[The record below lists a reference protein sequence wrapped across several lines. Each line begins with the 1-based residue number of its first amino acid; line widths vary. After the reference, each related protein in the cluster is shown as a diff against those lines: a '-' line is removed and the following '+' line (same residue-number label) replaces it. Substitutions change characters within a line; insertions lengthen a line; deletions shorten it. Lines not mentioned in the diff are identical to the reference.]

1 MKLQE
6 WVRASGTRVVVIFEG
21 RDGAGKGGT
30 IKRITEYLNPRVAR
44 IAALPAPTDRERG
57 QWYYQRYVAHLPAK
71 GEIVLFD
78 RSWYNRAGVEKVM
91 GFCTPQEHELFLQQT
106 PIFEQMLIDDG
117 ILLRKYWF
125 SVSEDEQLRRF
136 KARRNDP
143 VRQWKLSPMDL
154 ESLYQVGGLFTGQRR
169 DDGPHR
175 HALQPVVS
183 RGIGYQEAR
192 AAQYDCASVVHDRVS
207 RCARDPK
214 SNCPITRSGVGNYQ
228 RPPRELSTYVDDHVA
243 TLMGS
248 TPNDKLADSA
258 ALMRIY
264 IPVTLSMLQQLVADG
279 SLRPVSGTAFAVTP
293 KLREAYAEGD
303 DDELG
308 EVALREAALASLRL
322 LAGAAEDSG
331 QSGDDLP
338 PRRAVLVADVG
349 DVTLRPD
356 LDDAVVRIGAPVT
369 SDDVVAAFVDN
380 AAAEA
385 QVKAAVAVVDAA
397 DLGDEDAELIVGD
410 AQDHD
415 LAWYAVQELPF
426 LLELL

>member
-1 MKLQE
+1 
-6 WVRASGTRVVVIFEG
+6 
-21 RDGAGKGGT
+21 
-30 IKRITEYLNPRVAR
+30 
-44 IAALPAPTDRERG
+44 
-57 QWYYQRYVAHLPAK
+57 
-71 GEIVLFD
+71 
-78 RSWYNRAGVEKVM
+78 
-91 GFCTPQEHELFLQQT
+91 
-106 PIFEQMLIDDG
+106 
-117 ILLRKYWF
+117 
-125 SVSEDEQLRRF
+125 
-136 KARRNDP
+136 
-143 VRQWKLSPMDL
+143 
-154 ESLYQVGGLFTGQRR
+154 
-169 DDGPHR
+169 
-175 HALQPVVS
+175 
-183 RGIGYQEAR
+183 
-192 AAQYDCASVVHDRVS
+192 
-207 RCARDPK
+207 
-214 SNCPITRSGVGNYQ
+214 
-228 RPPRELSTYVDDHVA
+228 
-243 TLMGS
+243 
-248 TPNDKLADSA
+248 
-258 ALMRIY
+258 MRIY
-264 IPVTLSMLQQLVADG
+264 IPVTLSMLQQLVTDG

-322 LAGAAEDSG
+322 LAGAAKDSG

-415 LAWYAVQELPF
+415 LAWYGVQELPF